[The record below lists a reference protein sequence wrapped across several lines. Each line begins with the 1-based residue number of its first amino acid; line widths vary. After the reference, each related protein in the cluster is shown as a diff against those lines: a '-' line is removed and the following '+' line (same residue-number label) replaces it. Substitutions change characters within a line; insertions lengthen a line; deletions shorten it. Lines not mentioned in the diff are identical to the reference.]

1 MAALLVLGFS
11 SGLPLYLTGRA
22 LQAWMTVAGVN
33 LTAIGFISLAS
44 LPYSIKFLW
53 APLIDRFSLPFLGR
67 RKGWI
72 VVTQFLLA
80 LAICSMALQR
90 PAQALQ
96 FVAVNAVIIAFLS
109 ATQDIVID
117 AYGTDILDRH
127 EVGAGAGI
135 KVLGYRVAMI
145 MAGGVALMLADSLSW
160 PIVYAL
166 LGALMLVVLAICT
179 RVPEP
184 PMRDAPSTMRDA
196 VSMPVADFFSRLG
209 LGRGICILAF
219 VVLYRLGDSLIDN
232 MTTPFLLQTGFSQTD
247 VGAVQGG
254 IGLFITIVGVL
265 AGGAVLSRIGINRC
279 LWIFGVLQLAS
290 NFAYL
295 LLAQVGRNYPMM
307 VATIVVENFCY
318 GLATAVIVG
327 FIMSLCNPKFSAT
340 QYALLSGVLAAGRN
354 FIAAPAGSI
363 VEYTG
368 WPLFFL
374 ISVAAAV
381 PGMALLPFFAPWR
394 KNADL
399 SMGLYSTVPSTGP
412 APRQREQNY

>member
-1 MAALLVLGFS
+1 MLEVFKSRKMASLLVLGFS

-22 LQAWMTVAGVN
+22 LQAWMTVEGVN
-33 LTAIGFISLAS
+33 LTAIGFISLTS

-72 VVTQFLLA
+72 VFTQLLLA
-80 LAICSMALQR
+80 LAIAAMALQR
-90 PAQALQ
+90 PAEALQ
-96 FVAVNAVIIAFLS
+96 VVAINAVMIAFLS

-117 AYGTDILDRH
+117 AYGTDILDRY

-135 KVLGYRVAMI
+135 KVLGYRAGMI
-145 MAGGVALMLADSLSW
+145 MAGGVALMLADRLTW
-160 PIVYAL
+160 PTVYAL
-166 LGALMLVVLAICT
+166 LGVLMLLVLAVST

-184 PMRDAPSTMRDA
+184 VLRDEPPSSMKDA
-196 VSMPVADFFSRLG
+196 VRMPIADFFSRLG
-209 LGRGICILAF
+209 LSRGLFVLAF

-232 MTTPFLLQTGFSQTD
+232 MTTPFLLQTGFTQTD
-247 VGAVQGG
+247 VGAIQGG
-254 IGLFITIVGVL
+254 IGLFTTIIGVL
-265 AGGAVLSRIGINRC
+265 AGGAVLSRIGINRS
-279 LWIFGVLQLAS
+279 LWIFGVLQVAS

-295 LLAQVGRNYPMM
+295 LLANIGKNYPMM
-307 VATIVVENFCY
+307 VATVVVENFCY

-340 QYALLSGVLAAGRN
+340 QYALLSGVLAVGRN

-363 VEYTG
+363 VQYTG
-368 WPLFFL
+368 WPAFFL
-374 ISVAAAV
+374 ISVAVAL

-394 KNADL
+394 KGVEPFD
-399 SMGLYSTVPSTGP
+399 PKP
-412 APRQREQNY
+412 F